1 MELGSGGELT
11 FSKVSNW
18 GTNGGLP
25 YLVNIE
31 NASGIWNTPDSP
43 DVSSEH
49 IWLLTANALTA
60 DQLNQVA
67 FTGYTRGAE
76 LYYHEDLKKW
86 ELLPN
91 GDAAFEWTGGGGAD
105 SRSWSLTA
113 NWFGGKVP
121 ATRGNIAIF
130 RDQDAGL
137 DQKTILLTED
147 ITLSQINFEGAKSTS
162 FCIDSSSDGQRGVL
176 TWEGQ
181 GDAPAKIF
189 MAGAMSPD
197 IRADMVISPGGL
209 LVSHSAYN
217 QTLVLS
223 GRIGNAADGSSGAL
237 ILEGSASKGTLNT
250 ISLQGDNTFTG
261 GVIQRGGRLEITH
274 DHALGAGSYTVDGE
288 GRFGGKDLT
297 GYTIRTVGNDL
308 HLKATNGDDG
318 KSWILTSSITFN
330 DADASDVDGFL
341 YGPRQTVST
350 DAGATLTFG
359 ENYTVADAD
368 GNVPS
373 MLEFKTTSTTSLTGV
388 FLGQNTFSGGLTAT
402 GIGTITLKVGSSSI
416 LNDPAHPEAG
426 IKSGPLGT
434 GTIFFGNG
442 RSQSLG
448 VYSPETNTA
457 VHYVLHNNIE
467 LGTSEELRF
476 MGGKGSLTLDSVNS
490 LDFGTTDRTLYTGQY
505 YAGGQYPTMLVI
517 NSRVDASQAAVAVR
531 GTEFVRFSNPDN
543 VFKEFNI
550 GVKEYDYNNL
560 EGRVSV
566 GADNALGDQAIGVY
580 AWTSATAAS
589 QSYLQAYS
597 GETGRSVRT
606 LSNLFRFH
614 AGLIFSS
621 LVEEG

>member
-1 MELGSGGELT
+1 M
-11 FSKVSNW
+11 
-18 GTNGGLP
+18 
-25 YLVNIE
+25 
-31 NASGIWNTPDSP
+31 D
-43 DVSSEH
+43 
-49 IWLLTANALTA
+49 
-60 DQLNQVA
+60 
-67 FTGYTRGAE
+67 RRR
-76 LYYHEDLKKW
+76 
-86 ELLPN
+86 
-91 GDAAFEWTGGGGAD
+91 GAD

-121 ATRGNIAIF
+121 VTRGNIAIF

-621 LVEEG
+621 LVEEGGIAGAEQPGGTVTLNLNGTGPPT